1 MKDFLGVGA
10 RWLEKKREEFLTI
23 PVLYRRGTQEVQVT
37 ATVGRTI
44 FKLQT
49 GIGVVEH
56 VEARDYLISTAL
68 LADFGTPKS
77 GDRIVEERS
86 GKRFTAEVMAPGGE
100 PAVGNVSRQKLWPLV
115 ANLPGAGRILAD

>member
-49 GIGVVEH
+49 GIGAVEH
-56 VEARDYLISTAL
+56 VEARDYLISAAL
-68 LADFGTPKS
+68 LTTFGTPKP
-77 GDRIVEERS
+77 GDRIIEERD
-86 GKRFTAEVMAPGGE
+86 GQRFTAEVMAPGGE
-100 PAVGNVSRQKLWPLV
+100 PAWRWSDS
-115 ANLPGAGRILAD
+115 GRLTFRIHTKHLTTEVL